1 MGAVGDAWEVMRVI
15 PAAAVTGQAAG
26 MVAALAL
33 RDRLPL
39 RELSVGRL
47 GDELKRRGIPR
58 HLEELGLTEP
68 CRKER

>member
-1 MGAVGDAWEVMRVI
+1 MRVI

-26 MVAALAL
+26 MAAALAL

-39 RELSVGRL
+39 RELSVERL

>member
-1 MGAVGDAWEVMRVI
+1 MLWKRRTERRSG
-15 PAAAVTGQAAG
+15 
-26 MVAALAL
+26 AALAL

-39 RELSVGRL
+39 RELSVERL

-68 CRKER
+68 WRKER